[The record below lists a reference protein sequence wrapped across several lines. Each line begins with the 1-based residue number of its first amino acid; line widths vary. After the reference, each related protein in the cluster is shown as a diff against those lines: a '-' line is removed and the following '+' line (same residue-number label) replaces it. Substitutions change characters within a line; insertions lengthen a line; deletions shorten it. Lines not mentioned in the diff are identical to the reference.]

1 MRATFF
7 SVLAWAAVA
16 SASRVVPGAGD
27 ALNKAAPTAQ
37 AALTSSSST
46 CTKRTRTVTAK
57 RAPTI
62 VAEPS
67 AVEPEVALGAEI
79 VDTTS
84 DKVQALN
91 TKKPIKANGKAST
104 STTSTTAAAAA
115 QTTAATETDAGNISE
130 SSTLGTSTRRG
141 RGQISAKTKPAKT
154 TANAAGTAAPSADT
168 SSAAATSTTAVAAN
182 SDTKTK
188 PTRVRTGKG
197 NAGASSTAA
206 VDTSSV
212 AAVSTTAAVAANTKT
227 KTKPTKAAT
236 AKAGSSSISTSA
248 TVAVTGGAGG
258 AGGIPTANPTTPVPV
273 SRAGG
278 NLQPSAA
285 AEAHKRDAAATRAFS
300 GVEIRAPNGQCLSVD
315 PTAGDFR
322 QNLIPVALVECS
334 GTPNEKWDI
343 VTAGKHNKAGRTP
356 ATLVVSTL
364 TQGCISFDGRRQAG
378 DTVTLFSCGGRADGS
393 GETNADQ
400 LFPYI
405 GQLSFAMAPTGQGNK
420 TCVLPGGDGGRLESG
435 PCPKDGS
442 QLFSIFP

>member
-1 MRATFF
+1 MRATLF
-7 SVLAWAAVA
+7 SLLALAVVA
-16 SASRVVPGAGD
+16 SANRVAPGAGD
-27 ALNKAAPTAQ
+27 ALNKATPT
-37 AALTSSSST
+37 ST

-67 AVEPEVALGAEI
+67 AVEPDVALGAEI
-79 VDTTS
+79 VDTTTS
-84 DKVQALN
+84 KFQALN
-91 TKKPIKANGKAST
+91 TKKPIKANGKGSK

-115 QTTAATETDAGNISE
+115 QTTAAAGTDAASIGE
-130 SSTLGTSTRRG
+130 TSTLGTSTRRG

-154 TANAAGTAAPSADT
+154 TANAAGTAVPSADT
-168 SSAAATSTTAVAAN
+168 SSVAATSTTAVAAN
-182 SDTKTK
+182 SETKTK
-188 PTRVRTGKG
+188 TTRVRNGKG
-197 NAGASSTAA
+197 KAGTSSSAA
-206 VDTSSV
+206 VDSSS
-212 AAVSTTAAVAANTKT
+212 AAAAASTTATAGVSTTPAAANTNT

-248 TVAVTGGAGG
+248 TAAVTGGG

-285 AEAHKRDAAATRAFS
+285 AEAHKRDATATRAFS

-334 GTPNEKWDI
+334 GKPNEKWDI

-356 ATLVVSTL
+356 ATLVVSAL
-364 TQGCISFDGRRQAG
+364 
-378 DTVTLFSCGGRADGS
+378 VS
-393 GETNADQ
+393 G
-400 LFPYI
+400 I
-405 GQLSFAMAPTGQGNK
+405 
-420 TCVLPGGDGGRLESG
+420 RLG
-435 PCPKDGS
+435 W
-442 QLFSIFP
+442 Q